1 MTGGYIGKILFVD
14 LSTGVIKEEA
24 LDEKICRDF
33 IGGYGIGA
41 RMLYSRQKAGVDP
54 LGPENTLG
62 LTTGP
67 FTGTLVPTGAR
78 YAAVGKSPLT
88 GGWGDANSG
97 GQFGPYLKF
106 SGFDEVF
113 FTGISPKPVYLLIDN
128 GKAELKD
135 AGYLWGK
142 DSYETEDTLEAE
154 YGKQSRVICIG
165 PSGEKL
171 SLIAGIMTDHGS
183 TAGRSGLGAVMGSKK
198 LKAVV
203 ARGTT
208 EVPIAD
214 KEALLKLRTEQI
226 KLWQMPG
233 WSGNVAYR
241 RNAQVRHQ
249 CRCI

>member
-1 MTGGYIGKILFVD
+1 MNGGYIGKILFVD

-24 LDEKICRDF
+24 LEEKICRDF

-135 AGYLWGK
+135 AGYLVGK
-142 DSYETEDTLEAE
+142 GQLRDRRHSGSRIRQAIPGDLYRTVRRET
-154 YGKQSRVICIG
+154 
-165 PSGEKL
+165 
-171 SLIAGIMTDHGS
+171 
-183 TAGRSGLGAVMGSKK
+183 
-198 LKAVV
+198 
-203 ARGTT
+203 
-208 EVPIAD
+208 IAD
-214 KEALLKLRTEQI
+214 CRYYDRPRQYGRKVRARRGDGIEEAKS
-226 KLWQMPG
+226 
-233 WSGNVAYR
+233 SGGS
-241 RNAQVRHQ
+241 RHN
-249 CRCI
+249 